1 MNKTQLKKLDR
12 KLIWHPFTQMQDY
25 EQTEPLVI
33 TSGKGSYLFDI
44 DGKKYLD
51 GVSSLWVTVHGHR
64 HPKLDRALKKQV
76 GKIAHSTLLG
86 LGNVPSI
93 ELAQKLL
100 KIVPQNLKKVFYSD
114 SGSTAMEIALKMAY
128 QYWQLSPKSS
138 DRRKKKFLTFK
149 EAYHGDT
156 IGSVSLGAIDVFHRI
171 FKDLLFKTIQVS
183 GFDLKKTEVLLKKNH
198 KHIAAIVIEP
208 MIQGAAGMLLQPKGF
223 LKGLEKLVRKYN
235 VLLICD
241 EVATGFGR
249 TGKMFAVEHE
259 KVRPDIM
266 AVAKGITG
274 GYLPLA
280 ATLTTQKIYNRFK
293 GPYKDFKT
301 FFHGH
306 TYTGNPLAAA
316 VAVENISIF
325 EKDNIIKKLQ
335 PKIEYLTQRLTEIS
349 DYAKIKEVRQ
359 LGFMAGIE
367 IKNYAPEERI
377 GHQVIIEARKQG
389 VILRPLGSVI
399 VLMPPLS
406 ITMSELKKLIDVT
419 FKAIRTVTNK

>member
-1 MNKTQLKKLDR
+1 
-12 KLIWHPFTQMQDY
+12 
-25 EQTEPLVI
+25 
-33 TSGKGSYLFDI
+33 
-44 DGKKYLD
+44 
-51 GVSSLWVTVHGHR
+51 
-64 HPKLDRALKKQV
+64 
-76 GKIAHSTLLG
+76 
-86 LGNVPSI
+86 
-93 ELAQKLL
+93 
-100 KIVPQNLKKVFYSD
+100 
-114 SGSTAMEIALKMAY
+114 
-128 QYWQLSPKSS
+128 
-138 DRRKKKFLTFK
+138 
-149 EAYHGDT
+149 
-156 IGSVSLGAIDVFHRI
+156 
-171 FKDLLFKTIQVS
+171 
-183 GFDLKKTEVLLKKNH
+183 
-198 KHIAAIVIEP
+198 
-208 MIQGAAGMLLQPKGF
+208 
-223 LKGLEKLVRKYN
+223 
-235 VLLICD
+235 
-241 EVATGFGR
+241 
-249 TGKMFAVEHE
+249 
-259 KVRPDIM
+259 M

>member
-1 MNKTQLKKLDR
+1 
-12 KLIWHPFTQMQDY
+12 
-25 EQTEPLVI
+25 
-33 TSGKGSYLFDI
+33 
-44 DGKKYLD
+44 LD

-64 HPKLDRALKKQV
+64 HPKLDRALKKQIS
-76 GKIAHSTLLG
+76 KIAHSTLLG

-100 KIVPQNLKKVFYSD
+100 KIAPKNLKKVFYSD

-128 QYWQLSPKSS
+128 QYWQLSSKAS
-138 DRRKKKFLTFK
+138 DHRKKKFLTFK

-156 IGSVSLGAIDVFHRI
+156 IGSVSLGAIDLFHRI
-171 FKDLLFKTIQVS
+171 FKDLLFKTIQIN
-183 GFDLKKTEVLLKKNH
+183 GFDLKKSESILKKNH
-198 KHIAAIVIEP
+198 KQIAAIAIEP
-208 MIQGAAGMLLQPKGF
+208 MIQGAAGMLLQHKGF
-223 LKGLEKLVRKYN
+223 LKGLAKLAKKYN

-259 KVRPDIM
+259 NVQPDIM

-316 VAVENISIF
+316 VAVENINIF
-325 EKDNIIKKLQ
+325 EKEHTIKKLQ
-335 PKIEYLTQRLTEIS
+335 PKIKYLSQRLKEIAI
-349 DYAKIKEVRQ
+349 YQKIKEVRQ
-359 LGFMAGIE
+359 LGFMVGIE
-367 IKNYAPEERI
+367 IGGYLPEKRI
-377 GHQVIIEARKQG
+377 GHQVIMEARKHG
-389 VILRPLGSVI
+389 VILRPLGSVV

-406 ITMSELKKLIDVT
+406 ISMAELKKLLDVT
-419 FKAIRTVTNK
+419 FQAIKTVTK